1 MAVIRLE
8 INDKYLEN
16 FLNFLKL
23 MPKNIIKIEIEDD
36 FEKELLKRSKE
47 IKEGKVKL
55 LTEKEIFD
63 EIWTKISS
71 KN

>member
-1 MAVIRLE
+1 
-8 INDKYLEN
+8 
-16 FLNFLKL
+16 

-63 EIWTKISS
+63 EI
-71 KN
+71 